1 MRVAIDAMGGD
12 RGPSA
17 VVEGAAA
24 FLAEDTDTE
33 LVLVGQEDVL
43 APILEAHG
51 LGGHSRVKIRNASEV
66 IAMGEKLASVR
77 QKRDASI
84 MRAVE
89 AVRDG
94 EADALVAVG
103 NTLAAVAASTLR
115 LRTAEGVH
123 RAGIAV
129 PLPSKSGTTVM
140 IDMGANTACK
150 CEHLVDYAVMA
161 SIYAS
166 EVLGIA
172 EPRVGLLNVGEELG
186 KGNELLREAHEK
198 ISRAPVNFIGNVEGC
213 DIYRGT
219 CDVVVCNGFV
229 GNAVLKASEGAAEI
243 VAHMLREELRRGLL
257 RKLGALLARGA
268 FRDVKR
274 RSDYSE
280 FGGAP
285 LLGLNGSVI
294 IGHGKSDARA
304 VQNAIRVARDSAV
317 HDIVGKIRERL
328 KETAKRARGDP
339 PAPDGP
345 AAKRNDDTRKTP
357 TST

>member
-12 RGPSA
+12 RGPAA
-17 VVEGAAA
+17 VVGGAAG
-24 FLAEDTDTE
+24 FLAEDPDTD
-33 LVLVGQEDVL
+33 LVLFGREDVL
-43 APILEAHG
+43 APIVESHG
-51 LGGHSRVKIRNASEV
+51 LAGHPRVKIKNASEV

-89 AVRDG
+89 AVRDD
-94 EADALVAVG
+94 EADSLVAVG

-115 LRTAEGVH
+115 LRVAEGVH

-140 IDMGANTACK
+140 IDMGANTTCK

-172 EPRVGLLNVGEELG
+172 DPRVGLLNVGEELG
-186 KGNELLREAHEK
+186 KGNELLREAHERIAK
-198 ISRAPVNFIGNVEGC
+198 APVSFIGNVEGG

-219 CDVVVCNGFV
+219 CDVVVCDGFV
-229 GNAVLKASEGAAEI
+229 GNAVLKASEGAAELVGYI
-243 VAHMLREELRRGLL
+243 LRQELGRNLR
-257 RKLGALLARGA
+257 RKLGAFLARGA
-268 FRDVKR
+268 FRGLKR
-274 RSDYSE
+274 RSDYAE

-285 LLGLNGSVI
+285 LLGLNGAVI
-294 IGHGKSDARA
+294 IGHGKSDERA
-304 VQNAIRVARDSAV
+304 VQNAIRVARDAAL

-328 KETAKRARGDP
+328 KAMAEGGRPKGRAAPGKRKSSA
-339 PAPDGP
+339 
-345 AAKRNDDTRKTP
+345 RKTP
-357 TST
+357 SAS